1 MQKKTF
7 QNAPKFSA
15 LQDLAVTIQTGSQA
29 EILSHLLILKNSA
42 LFTGSAWQRDLSKLQ
57 SVFSGSGPAF
67 SIFALGG
74 NSKLPFVAFSTL
86 PGVTCP
92 GAGSCLEFCYSYRA
106 WRYPAAFARMAQ
118 NAWLMRFDR
127 FSISQAFDQI
137 ADSRPDGFDFRLYVD
152 GDFASVGDL
161 HFWMT
166 HLQSA
171 PQVRAYGYSKSLAII
186 LGYDTAGH
194 EWPTNYKLNLSSG
207 HKYSAEMADYVRQL
221 PIFRGDFVAVSVG
234 QKVKSSDHGSAAIN
248 KLLRSAMPDQKIF
261 PCPGT
266 CGSCTGRGH
275 ACGMPELKNR
285 VIAIAVH

>member
-29 EILSHLLILKNSA
+29 EILSHLLMLKNSA
-42 LFTGSAWQRDLSKLQ
+42 LFTGSAWQRDFSKLQ

-74 NSKLPFVAFSTL
+74 NSKLPFLAFSSL

-161 HFWMT
+161 HFWMS
-166 HLQSA
+166 HLRSA
-171 PQVRAYGYSKSLAII
+171 PQARAYGYSKSLAIL
-186 LGYDTAGH
+186 LGYETAGH

-207 HKYSAEMADYVRQL
+207 HKYSAEMAAYVRQL

-234 QKVKSSDHGSAAIN
+234 QKVKSSDHGSAEIN

-266 CGSCTGRGH
+266 CGSCTGKGH
-275 ACGMPELKNR
+275 ACGMSELKNR